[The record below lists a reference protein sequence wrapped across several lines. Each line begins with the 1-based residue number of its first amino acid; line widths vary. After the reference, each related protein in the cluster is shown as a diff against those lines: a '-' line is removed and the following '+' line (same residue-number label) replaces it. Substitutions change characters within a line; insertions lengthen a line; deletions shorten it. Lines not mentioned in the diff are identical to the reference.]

1 MIKIKESNKK
11 LFNKLQEPIK
21 IRGLLLEIRKLLTKE
36 LSLSSR
42 EAEIESRFILEQALK
57 VNHQY
62 LIKNFDQ
69 LIQGNKYEQIIG
81 FLSER
86 ISYKPLAYIFK
97 EWKFYDL
104 KLHIDQNVLIPRQDT
119 ELLIDLIFKN
129 YDKNENISILDL
141 GTGSG
146 AIGVCLANQFKNS
159 NILASD
165 ISSKAIAITKKNIS
179 EHKLKNIMALKS
191 NWFSNIPNKKFDLI
205 VSNPPYIDMA
215 DPHLENKSLMYEP
228 KNALISKQK
237 GFGDIL
243 KIIKKSPGF
252 LKPEG
257 RLYIEHGY
265 NQHKKVYQLFLDYNF
280 IKIEQYKDLNGIIR
294 VTSGKI

>member
-21 IRGLLLEIRKLLTKE
+21 IRELLLEIRKLLTKE
-36 LSLSSR
+36 LSLTSR

-81 FLSER
+81 FLFER

-97 EWKFYDL
+97 EWKFFAL

-141 GTGSG
+141 G
-146 AIGVCLANQFKNS
+146 
-159 NILASD
+159 
-165 ISSKAIAITKKNIS
+165 
-179 EHKLKNIMALKS
+179 
-191 NWFSNIPNKKFDLI
+191 
-205 VSNPPYIDMA
+205 
-215 DPHLENKSLMYEP
+215 
-228 KNALISKQK
+228 
-237 GFGDIL
+237 
-243 KIIKKSPGF
+243 
-252 LKPEG
+252 
-257 RLYIEHGY
+257 
-265 NQHKKVYQLFLDYNF
+265 
-280 IKIEQYKDLNGIIR
+280 
-294 VTSGKI
+294 